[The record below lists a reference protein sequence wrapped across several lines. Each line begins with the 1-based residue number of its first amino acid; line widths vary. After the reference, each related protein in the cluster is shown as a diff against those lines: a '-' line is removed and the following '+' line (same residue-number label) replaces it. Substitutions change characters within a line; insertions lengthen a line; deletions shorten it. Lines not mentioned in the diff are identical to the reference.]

1 MAIFFR
7 SELLQTPEGY
17 TLVLYID
24 RQTSEF
30 AGEFLEGKRKELPD
44 NTMDYVSSYINENY
58 RDIKIKTVNIMLG
71 SLLVASIAYSSLA
84 AYAPQAVPSRQT
96 GKPEQNAQA
105 HNSGQ
110 ESSPAEKAPVKEA
123 PAPLLV
129 NKTHSLPDGYVPS
142 RLAAPAVS
150 TVSSAKTK
158 MTPEAAE
165 ALEALFE
172 KAERDGI
179 KLTAISGYRSY
190 ERQKAIFNSNTTR
203 YGSAAAANQFSARPG
218 QSEHQTGLAM
228 DVSSASVD
236 FALSQSFAETWEGRW
251 LKENARYSG
260 FIIRYPKG
268 KEHITGYQFEPW
280 HIRYVG
286 KAAALEISARD
297 ITLEEYIS
305 KQAAD

>member
-1 MAIFFR
+1 MDIFSR
-7 SELLQTPEGY
+7 SELLRTPEGY

-44 NTMDYVSSYINENY
+44 NTLDYIRSYINENY
-58 RDIKIKTVNIMLG
+58 RDTKIKTVNIMLG

-84 AYAPQAVPSRQT
+84 AYSPQAATSKQT
-96 GKPEQNAQA
+96 GKPKQNIQA
-105 HNSGQ
+105 HGSGQ
-110 ESSPAEKAPVKEA
+110 ENSPAEKAPAEKA

-142 RLAAPAVS
+142 RLVAPAVS

-190 ERQKAIFNSNTTR
+190 ERQKAIFNSNATR
-203 YGSAAAANQFSARPG
+203 YGSAAAANQFSAKPG

-228 DVSSASVD
+228 DVSSASVG
-236 FALSQSFAETWEGRW
+236 FTLSQSFAETREGRW
-251 LKENARYSG
+251 LKENARYFG

-286 KAAALEISARD
+286 EAVSLEISARD

-305 KQAAD
+305 KQTAD